1 MIGLARPPDRVDFGG
16 HVVDFRSFPFVPLC
30 DALTAGP
37 RRVAEIPGLIPE
49 IARNAARSAL
59 AAGLVLPFARDA
71 APVAPGGGDVLRV
84 PLAFNRAALA
94 EALSFA
100 DEVPLASPVAGAV
113 LPLDRTEALVLSA
126 IAETGCGFAD
136 AEDTV
141 LARLLAA
148 SGGAAQPPEAEAAMR
163 RAVRDGLARLT
174 PERLAAWARLGVV
187 SG

>member
-1 MIGLARPPDRVDFGG
+1 
-16 HVVDFRSFPFVPLC
+16 
-30 DALTAGP
+30 
-37 RRVAEIPGLIPE
+37 
-49 IARNAARSAL
+49 
-59 AAGLVLPFARDA
+59 
-71 APVAPGGGDVLRV
+71 V